1 MRITKLGHS
10 CLHVQDGQADLLLD
24 PGGFSAGFEK
34 LTGLTAVLI
43 THQHADHLDPARLPA
58 LLAANPGARLYA
70 EEGTT
75 AQLAD
80 LGIEAVAV
88 HDGDTLDDAVGTEI
102 TVHGRDH
109 AIIHRDMLGVGNTAF
124 LIGGR
129 LLHPGDA
136 LLVPDVDVDILA
148 LPTAAPW
155 MALKEAID
163 YLRAVDPKVAFPIHD
178 ATLTPAAVGMY
189 YGRFEAMGPTDSRWL
204 TLVDGEPVDL

>member
-10 CLHVQDGQADLLLD
+10 CLHVQDGQADLLID
-24 PGGFSAGFEK
+24 PGGFSAGFEE

-58 LLAANPGARLYA
+58 LLAANPSARVYT
-70 EEGTT
+70 EEGST

-80 LGIEAVAV
+80 LGIDAVTV
-88 HDGDTLDDAVGTEI
+88 HEGDTLDDAVGTEI

-109 AIIHRDMLGVGNTAF
+109 AIIHRDLPGVGNTAF

-136 LLVPDVDVDILA
+136 LLVPDVDVEILA
-148 LPTAAPW
+148 LPVAAPW

-163 YLRAVDPKVAFPIHD
+163 YLRAVDAKIAFPIHD
-178 ATLTPAAVGMY
+178 ATLAPAALGMY
-189 YGRFEAMGPTDSRWL
+189 YGRFEAMGPAGARWL
-204 TLVDGEPVDL
+204 ALENGTPVDL